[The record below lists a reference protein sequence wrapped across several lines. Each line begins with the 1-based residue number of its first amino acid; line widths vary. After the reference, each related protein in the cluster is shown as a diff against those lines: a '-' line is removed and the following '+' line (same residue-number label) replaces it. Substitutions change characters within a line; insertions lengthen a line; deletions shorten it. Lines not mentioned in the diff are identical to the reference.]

1 MSKVPNEMSTLCS
14 NVSYLTSGINNMLCE
29 MDNGGSAMLQNLVV
43 LLVVALNIWLKNVRL
58 DYEEVQRRGLFD
70 SKTACQ
76 KQT

>member
-1 MSKVPNEMSTLCS
+1 
-14 NVSYLTSGINNMLCE
+14 MLCE

-70 SKTACQ
+70 SKTASQ
-76 KQT
+76 KPT

>member
-1 MSKVPNEMSTLCS
+1 
-14 NVSYLTSGINNMLCE
+14 

-70 SKTACQ
+70 SKTASQ
-76 KQT
+76 KPTWQKVAGSSPQ